1 MSSFDVRSL
10 VLEKTKVAQQLYER
24 NSELRQCEA
33 SAMDSYVP
41 EPTRHSE
48 FREMNHRQ
56 MTVSSSAKRDKSGG
70 EVQKQKE
77 YNTEIR
83 ILKGINSV

>member
-1 MSSFDVRSL
+1 
-10 VLEKTKVAQQLYER
+10 
-24 NSELRQCEA
+24 
-33 SAMDSYVP
+33 MDSYVP